1 MGFFSLTSDWCR
13 LRWPLF
19 PRGFGRGG
27 GGFLLGG
34 RGRGGVSADW
44 NISAPVCVA
53 ALMRM

>member
-34 RGRGGVSADW
+34 KGGGGQ
-44 NISAPVCVA
+44 C
-53 ALMRM
+53 

>member
-13 LRWPLF
+13 LRLPLF

-34 RGRGGVSADW
+34 RGGGGSVL
-44 NISAPVCVA
+44 IGMFQRLFV
-53 ALMRM
+53 LQL

>member
-27 GGFLLGG
+27 LGLCWEEGVGGSVLIGTFQRLFVLQ
-34 RGRGGVSADW
+34 
-44 NISAPVCVA
+44 
-53 ALMRM
+53 L